1 MPQPDL
7 LLIEDAPYA
16 YLAPEAPPPLAAL
29 APERTVY
36 VSSLSKNLATGLRF
50 GFIAAAAAHIPAL
63 ERAVRATAWNTA
75 GVITSIACGWIEDGT
90 VARLEAEKRVDARR
104 RQALAGRVLAGLP
117 LVRHPASYFL
127 WLPLGEDQRAERV
140 AAFLARQGVAVST
153 AEAFATT
160 AHVPQALRLALG
172 SATMEALRQALG
184 LVREAVAADAS

>member
-1 MPQPDL
+1 VL
-7 LLIEDAPYA
+7 F
-16 YLAPEAPPPLAAL
+16 
-29 APERTVY
+29 R
-36 VSSLSKNLATGLRF
+36 S
-50 GFIAAAAAHIPAL
+50 
-63 ERAVRATAWNTA
+63 
-75 GVITSIACGWIEDGT
+75 
-90 VARLEAEKRVDARR
+90 R